1 VPSCGTDGELRR
13 ICVGSTLSAS
23 SFSGLTAMLSQ
34 KSNSVRG
41 TQRNRQQQKVL
52 LATLL
57 VLIAVAIILVKDR
70 HFWFG
75 ADEVADEE
83 QVSTEVAPGATAQT
97 PSAPA
102 KPIKKQVAEKNA
114 TAAPAEPT
122 VTATNRTAVPPL
134 DVEVVSGDNHQAVH
148 PGSNSIK
155 VEIPV
160 ESKSNLQGRNGEAV
174 TIASA
179 RERIPS
185 EQKFQA
191 AGVEYPMLTPQ
202 SKVQGSVILQ
212 ARIGADGVVEDLR
225 IVSGPAILAS
235 AAKEAVRRWQFKPYI
250 QNGQAVETVA
260 NITVNFTI
268 KVAGNNPDLAS

>member
-1 VPSCGTDGELRR
+1 
-13 ICVGSTLSAS
+13 
-23 SFSGLTAMLSQ
+23 MLSQ
-34 KSNSVRG
+34 KSNSMRG
-41 TQRNRQQQKVL
+41 TERNRQQQKVL

-57 VLIAVAIILVKDR
+57 VLVAVAIILVKDR

-75 ADEVADEE
+75 ADEVADDE
-83 QVSTEVAPGATAQT
+83 QVSTEVASGANTTNT
-97 PSAPA
+97 PSSPSS
-102 KPIKKQVAEKNA
+102 PVKKHVAEKTAA
-114 TAAPAEPT
+114 TAAPAEPM

-160 ESKSNLQGRNGEAV
+160 ESKSKLQGRNAEAV

-268 KVAGNNPDLAS
+268 KVAGNPDLVS

>member
-1 VPSCGTDGELRR
+1 
-13 ICVGSTLSAS
+13 
-23 SFSGLTAMLSQ
+23 M
-34 KSNSVRG
+34 RG
-41 TQRNRQQQKVL
+41 TERNRQQQKVL

-75 ADEVADEE
+75 ADEVADDE
-83 QVSTEVAPGATAQT
+83 QVSTEVAPSANTANT
-97 PSAPA
+97 PSSPSS
-102 KPIKKQVAEKNA
+102 PVKKHAVEK
-114 TAAPAEPT
+114 TAVPAPAEPT

-160 ESKSNLQGRNGEAV
+160 ESKSTLPGRNAGAV

-268 KVAGNNPDLAS
+268 KVAGNPDLVS